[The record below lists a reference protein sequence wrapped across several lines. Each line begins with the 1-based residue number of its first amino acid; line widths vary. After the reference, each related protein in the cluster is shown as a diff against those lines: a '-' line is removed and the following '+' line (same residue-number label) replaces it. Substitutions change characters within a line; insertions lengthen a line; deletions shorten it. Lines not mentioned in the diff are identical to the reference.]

1 MGRIRKL
8 YGKWSEFFALA
19 RTLDDVYVQR
29 TAAYNNYVMVVAA
42 LLTLA
47 IECTMVV
54 RLLISHP
61 AINTPASRVYL
72 AFYLSLIAVACGFLL
87 VLAKVHMHAV
97 KAYWLQ
103 YTFVGCYLLWNVAL
117 NSYDLYRN
125 GRGSSLA
132 LVTAIIFA
140 SVFVRFRPH
149 HMILL
154 QSTTFFVFFFINQ
167 GRIEDEINASIAVVV
182 ALVINVVF
190 YVQDIQ
196 SVDQKQKLFQ
206 ANAHLE
212 KEQMD
217 GAMQY
222 LRRLKEAQGQSAVYH
237 HDLRHTVR
245 LVEQL
250 ALQGDVAKLQEF
262 VAESQ
267 AALNQLQSESPMFYC
282 EHETANL
289 ILGSFAQRATE
300 RDVAFDAEVALPQ
313 NLQLSDAT
321 LCALLSNLLENA
333 LHAAAQADT
342 VAQRH
347 IYIKAL
353 LRDGQLVILVE
364 NGFAGRVIMR
374 GGRPVPKTAQAQ
386 HGFGIQSIVS
396 IADRHQGFATFVVE
410 DQKFCAKVLLRMYSA
425 AG

>member
-1 MGRIRKL
+1 MGRVRKI
-8 YGKWSEFFALA
+8 YGRWSDFFTLA
-19 RTLDDVYVQR
+19 HSLDDVYVQH
-29 TAAYNNYVMVVAA
+29 TAAHNNYVIVVAA
-42 LLTLA
+42 LLTIA
-47 IECTMVV
+47 IECIMVV
-54 RLLISHP
+54 RLLIIQP
-61 AINTPASRVYL
+61 AISTPASRVYL
-72 AFYLSLIAVACGFLL
+72 TFYLSLIAVASGFLL
-87 VLAKVHMHAV
+87 VQAKVRVHAV

-103 YTFVGCYLLWNVAL
+103 YTFVACYMLWNVLL
-117 NSYDLYRN
+117 NSYDLHRAEH
-125 GRGSSLA
+125 GSSLT
-132 LVTAIIFA
+132 LVAAIIFA
-140 SVFVRFRPH
+140 CILVHFRPH
-149 HMILL
+149 HMMLL

-167 GRIEDEINASIAVVV
+167 DCIEDKINASIAVVV
-182 ALVINVVF
+182 ALAINVVF

-196 SVDQKQKLFQ
+196 SVDQKQKLFL

-222 LRRLKEAQGQSAVYH
+222 LRRLKEAQSQSAVYH

-267 AALNQLQSESPMFYC
+267 ATLNQLQIDSPTFYC

-300 RDVAFDAEVALPQ
+300 QDVAFDAEVTLPQ

-333 LHAAAQADT
+333 LQAAAQADT
-342 VAQRH
+342 AAQRH

-353 LRDGQLVILVE
+353 LRDGQLVISVE

-374 GGRPVPKTAQAQ
+374 GGRPVPKTAEAK

-396 IADRHQGFATFVVE
+396 IADRHQGFATFAVE